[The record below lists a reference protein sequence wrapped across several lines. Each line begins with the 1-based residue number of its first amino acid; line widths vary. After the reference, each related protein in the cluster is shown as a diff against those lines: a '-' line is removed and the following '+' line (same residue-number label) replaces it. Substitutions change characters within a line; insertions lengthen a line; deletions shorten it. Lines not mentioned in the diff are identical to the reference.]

1 MCMQLCVLAN
11 SVVCPCLAGVM
22 PHCLDP
28 GTVVRVD
35 VEKFEGDQWEKSIVN
50 SDVPSRSKMN

>member
-1 MCMQLCVLAN
+1 
-11 SVVCPCLAGVM
+11 M

-35 VEKFEGDQWEKSIVN
+35 VETFEGDQWEKAIVS
-50 SDVPSRSKMN
+50 SDIPARSKMN